1 MAKKMVQEPMPWH
14 MYSKTGLIVAGLVAI
29 AIGVWA
35 WMLEPTLVQ
44 VVAVLLVL
52 IGIKKLLW
60 TCKCC

>member
-1 MAKKMVQEPMPWH
+1 MAKKMVQMPMPGH
-14 MYSKTGLIVAGLVAI
+14 MHSKAGMIIAGLVAI
-29 AIGVWA
+29 VIGVWA
-35 WMLEPTLVQ
+35 WMSEPTLVQ